1 MIGCLY
7 ELNGEVKAYPNID
20 RLKKKFPNA
29 TIIKEI
35 QDVNTIDQELLK
47 YKGITIKEKPKQEG
61 LRECPFKYR
70 VNANTV
76 LEAYTQEDLNKLKE
90 WWNHDKI

>member
-1 MIGCLY
+1 MVGCLY

-20 RLKKKFPNA
+20 RLKKKFPEA
-29 TIIKEI
+29 KIIKEI
-35 QDVNTIDQELLK
+35 EDIKTIDQELLK
-47 YKGITIKEKPKQEG
+47 YKGIDIKEKPKQEG

-76 LEAYTQEDLNKLKE
+76 LAAYTQEDLDKLKN
-90 WWNHDKI
+90 WCGIK

>member
-20 RLKKKFPNA
+20 RLKKKFPDA
-29 TIIKEI
+29 IIIKEI
-35 QDVNTIDQELLK
+35 NNVSTIDQELIK
-47 YKGITIKEKPKQEG
+47 YKGGTIKEKPKQDG

-76 LEAYTQEDLNKLKE
+76 LMAYTQEDLDKLKKS
-90 WWNHDKI
+90 WHIL